1 MIDRRGFVQSMVAL
15 GAVTGLRPMTVLLA
29 APPNKDLKDLADA
42 ALATAKQAGASYADI
57 RINRYRN
64 QFLFTRD
71 RRVQNLV
78 NTEDYGF
85 GVRVLVDGTWGFA
98 SSSSVTKDDIAAI
111 ARQAVGIARANKAVN
126 SDPVRLAPVEAFPD
140 ASWTTPVKKDPFE
153 VPLQPKIDLLL
164 QINEEALKVTG
175 ASFVSAFMLFVNE
188 KKFFASTDGSYI
200 DQSLIRSWPTFSI
213 TAVNRETNRFYQ
225 RNALTA
231 PMGVGYEYVESY
243 PLLQEVRVAAEE
255 AVATHKAKPAP
266 AGQKTLILHPT
277 NLWLTIHES
286 VGHPTELDR
295 ALGYEANF
303 AGTSFL
309 TTDKLGKFQFGSKLV
324 NIVGDKTQ
332 ERAMATCGYD
342 DDGVKTTR
350 FPIISEGMFVDY
362 QTTRDQAHL
371 IGQKASHG
379 CSYADNWSSIP
390 FQRMPNVS
398 LLPGDKDVSEQDIIG
413 ATDDGVFIKGDAS
426 YSIDH
431 QRYNFQFSGQTFWEV
446 KNGKITT
453 QLRDLAYQSN
463 TPEFWK
469 SLDMIGGQSTYQLGG
484 AFSDGKGQPVQTN
497 SVSHG
502 CPVARFSK
510 VNILNTSR

>member
-1 MIDRRGFVQSMVAL
+1 MIDRREFVQSMMAL
-15 GAVTGLRPMTVLLA
+15 GAATTLRPAAALFA
-29 APPNKDLKDLADA
+29 APNQELMGLADA

-64 QFLFTRD
+64 QFIFTRD
-71 RRVQNLV
+71 KRVQNIV
-78 NTEDYGF
+78 NTEDFGF

-98 SSSSVTKDDIAAI
+98 SNSAVSKDDVAAS
-111 ARQAVGIARANKAVN
+111 ARQAVGIAKANRAVN
-126 SDPVRLAPVEAFPD
+126 TDPVKLAPVEAFPD
-140 ASWTTPVKKDPFE
+140 AEWNTPVKTDPFE
-153 VPLQPKIDLLL
+153 MPLQPKIDLLL
-164 QINEEALKVTG
+164 QINEEALKVAG

-200 DQSLIRSWPTFSI
+200 TQSLFRSYPNFNV
-213 TAVNRETNRFYQ
+213 TAVDRTTNRFYQ
-225 RNALTA
+225 RASLPG
-231 PMGVGYEYVESY
+231 PMGMGYEYIESLS
-243 PLLQEVRVAAEE
+243 LLQEARQAAEE
-255 AVATHKAKPAP
+255 AVAMHKAKPAP
-266 AGQKTLILHPT
+266 AGQKTLILHPS

-295 ALGYEANF
+295 ALGYEANL

-309 TTDKLGKFQFGSKLV
+309 TTDKLGKYQFGSPMVTIL
-324 NIVGDKTQ
+324 GDKTQ
-332 ERAMATCGYD
+332 DRAMATCGYD
-342 DDGVKTTR
+342 DDGVKTTS
-350 FPIISEGMFVDY
+350 FPIIKDGVFVDY

-379 CSYADNWSSIP
+379 CSYADNWSSVP

-398 LLPGDKDVSEQDIIG
+398 LQPNERNVTEQDMIA
-413 ATDDGVFIKGDAS
+413 ATKDGVYVKGDGS

-469 SLDMIGGQSTYQLGG
+469 SLDMLGGRSTYELGG
-484 AFSDGKGQPVQTN
+484 AFSDGKGQPVQSN

-502 CPVARFSK
+502 CPIARFAK
-510 VNILNTSR
+510 VNILNTAR

>member
-1 MIDRRGFVQSMVAL
+1 MIDRREFVQSMIAL
-15 GAVTGLRPMTVLLA
+15 GAATSLRPAAALFA
-29 APPNKDLKDLADA
+29 APNQELKTLADA
-42 ALATAKQAGASYADI
+42 ALSTARQAGASYADI

-64 QFLFTRD
+64 QFIFTRD
-71 RRVQNLV
+71 RRVQNIV
-78 NTEDYGF
+78 NTEDFGF
-85 GVRVLVDGTWGFA
+85 GVRVIVDGTWGFA
-98 SSSSVTKDDIAAI
+98 SSSRVTRDDVAAI
-111 ARQAVGIARANKAVN
+111 ARQAVGIARANKSIN
-126 SDPVRLAPVEAFPD
+126 TDPVRQAPVEAYPD
-140 ASWTTPVKKDPFE
+140 AEWNTPVKKDPFE
-153 VPLQPKIDLLL
+153 LALQPKIDLLL
-164 QINEEALKVTG
+164 QINEEALKVPG

-188 KKFFASTDGSYI
+188 KKFFASSEGSYI
-200 DQSLIRSWPTFSI
+200 TQSLIRSYPNFSV
-213 TAVNRETNRFYQ
+213 TSVDRETNRFYQ
-225 RNALTA
+225 RTSLPA
-231 PMGVGYEYVESY
+231 PMGMGYEYIESL
-243 PLLQEVRVAAEE
+243 PLLEEARVAAQE
-255 AVATHKAKPAP
+255 AVAMHKAKPAV

-309 TTDKLGKFQFGSKLV
+309 TPDKLGKFQFGSPLCT
-324 NIVGDKTQ
+324 ILGDKTQ
-332 ERAMATCGYD
+332 DKAMATCGYD
-342 DDGVKTTR
+342 DDGVKTTS
-350 FPIISEGMFVDY
+350 FPIIKDGTFVDY

-379 CSYADNWSSIP
+379 CSYADNWSSVP

-398 LLPGDKDVSEQDIIG
+398 LQPNEKDVSEQDIIA
-413 ATDDGVFIKGDAS
+413 ATDDGLFVKGDSS

-453 QLRDLAYQSN
+453 QLRDVAYQSN

-469 SLDMIGGQSTYQLGG
+469 SLDMLGGKSTYQLGG
-484 AFSDGKGQPVQTN
+484 AFGDGKGQPVQSN

-502 CPVARFSK
+502 CPVARFAK
-510 VNILNTSR
+510 VNVLNTAR